1 MLYDILIIG
10 AGPAGYTA
18 SIYASRYGLKNIV
31 IGATLGGYAAENHK
45 VCNYPSEKEIS
56 GKDLMQKFYDH
67 AASYGA
73 PIVNEEVVAIKKDA
87 ENFIAKT
94 MSGTEY
100 MGRAMILAIGT
111 KPRKLNVV
119 GEDRLLGRGISYCFT
134 CDGFFFK
141 NKVVAVIGSGNSGHT
156 ASIYLSRIAKK
167 VYQIVRGNELKGE
180 IELIDEVKNNPN
192 IELIFNTNIKE
203 AIGEQKLEKIKLAKE
218 VSGSM
223 EVVVDGLFIEI
234 GTKPVIGVF
243 KDFKLRKNR
252 DGFIKVNADQSTN
265 VSGVWAA
272 GDITTGSN
280 GLRQIVTA
288 CSEGAVAATSVSR
301 HLKNNNL

>member
-1 MLYDILIIG
+1 MIYDILIIG

-45 VCNYPSEKEIS
+45 ICNYPSEKEIS
-56 GKDLMQKFYDH
+56 GKDLTQKFYDH
-67 AASYGA
+67 AASYGTQ
-73 PIVNEEVVAIKKDA
+73 IINEEIVAIKKDA
-87 ENFIAKT
+87 ENFIATT
-94 MSGTEY
+94 MSGAEY
-100 MGRAMILAIGT
+100 SGRNLILAIGT
-111 KPRKLNVV
+111 KPRKLNVA
-119 GEDRLLGRGISYCFT
+119 GEEKLLGRGISYCFT
-134 CDGFFFK
+134 CDGFFFRD
-141 NKVVAVIGSGNSGHT
+141 KVVAVAGSGNSSHT

-180 IELIDEVKNNPN
+180 IELIDEVKKNPK

-203 AIGEQKLEKIKLAKE
+203 VIGEQKLEKIKLDKE
-218 VSGSM
+218 FDGSS
-223 EVVVDGLFIEI
+223 ELVVDGLFIEI
-234 GTKPVIGVF
+234 GTKPCLGVF
-243 KDFKLRKNR
+243 KNLKLRKNR

-265 VSGVWAA
+265 VVGVWAA

-288 CSEGAVAATSVSR
+288 CSEGAIAAGSISR
-301 HLKNNNL
+301 HLTLK